1 MLDYTYLPPESP
13 DARDEAATIE
23 AMHIGYANGWIAP
36 AAPAPAR
43 LAAIPS
49 PAVTEVQRLKAV
61 VASLVD
67 ERNAAN
73 ARAEA
78 AELSLRL
85 IEADNRDLADAH
97 YCIAGYKAALA
108 LVDEYGRCCAHDAS
122 FGNESPSFA
131 AWLAQRVGE
140 AAADVAEWLKPAT
153 AALEANAWQRQ
164 NDPRAVQ
171 L

>member
-78 AELSLRL
+78 AE
-85 IEADNRDLADAH
+85 AKLAR
-97 YCIAGYKAALA
+97 
-108 LVDEYGRCCAHDAS
+108 VDEYGESQWDSGWRWDDARRP
-122 FGNESPSFA
+122 EDKPVSFA
-131 AWLAQRVGE
+131 EWLAQRVGE
-140 AAADVAEWLKPAT
+140 TAADVAEWLKPTT

-171 L
+171 P